1 MRRPPPLR
9 KVFGS
14 SPKTPRQSCRHTVK
28 IACQVVR
35 ERDFSL
41 IADRVVDL
49 SASGALVGPADP
61 ALTGE
66 RLIVSF
72 RIPRSSLWI
81 DAEATVSRVVHGRR
95 PGEFSRSLAIE
106 FEKLDPLSRF
116 MLQEAL
122 RAVPP
127 APPKSSPGRR
137 SSQALVRAL
146 VA

>member
-1 MRRPPPLR
+1 
-9 KVFGS
+9 
-14 SPKTPRQSCRHTVK
+14 
-28 IACQVVR
+28 
-35 ERDFSL
+35 
-41 IADRVVDL
+41 VVDL

-106 FEKLDPLSRF
+106 FEALDSLSRF
-116 MLQEAL
+116 MLEEAL
-122 RAVPP
+122 RVVPP
-127 APPKSSPGRR
+127 APPKSSPGR
-137 SSQALVRAL
+137 SSSPALVRAL
-146 VA
+146 LA